1 MTSHALAPG
10 SRPGHPFGGMRR
22 VAILGPAGSGKSRL
36 AHDLGE
42 ATAIRVVYLDRLFW
56 KPGWQVR
63 PKDEWVAIQNR
74 ELADGDSWIAEGL
87 QQGTEHLWLDQ
98 ADTIVFLDASPLRCI
113 WRVTRRRLDSTP
125 GPGLP
130 EGCEPAPFHQA
141 FLKFVRYLW
150 WYSRTGRSEILAE
163 LDRHRNRTRVVVLRR
178 EDDLRRF
185 LDSARHPEG

>member
-1 MTSHALAPG
+1 
-10 SRPGHPFGGMRR
+10 MRR

-36 AHDLGE
+36 ARDLGE
-42 ATAIRVVYLDRLFW
+42 ALAIRVVYLERLFW

-63 PKDEWVAIQNR
+63 PEDEWQAIQLR
-74 ELADGDSWIAEGL
+74 ELADDSWIAEGL
-87 QQGTEHLWLDQ
+87 QRGTEHLWLDR
-98 ADTIVFLDASPLRCI
+98 ADTIVFLDVSPLRCI

-150 WYSRTGRSEILAE
+150 RYQRRGRAEMLAQLERRRTGTQI
-163 LDRHRNRTRVVVLRR
+163 VVLRR
-178 EDDLRRF
+178 DGDLEQF
-185 LDSARHPEG
+185 LEAARSEG